1 MSNPEL
7 NPWFEEGV
15 LPNYLGLELIELDQD
30 RVVAT
35 MPVDERQHQHVGYLH
50 GGVSVFLA
58 ETVAGIG
65 AMLNCSDGKTALGSE
80 VNASH
85 VRPKG
90 SGTVTAI
97 ATPVHKGGSSQVWEV
112 VIQDEDEKPV
122 SIARCTLTVTDT

>member
-1 MSNPEL
+1 MLS
-7 NPWFEEGV
+7 
-15 LPNYLGLELIELDQD
+15 NYLGIELVELDPD

-35 MPVDERQHQHVGYLH
+35 LPVDERHHQHVGYLH

-65 AMLNCSDGKTALGSE
+65 AMLNCSPGKTALGSE

-85 VRPKG
+85 VRPKS

-97 ATPVHKGGSSQVWEV
+97 ATPVHKGSSSQVWEV
-112 VIQDEDEKPV
+112 IIQDEDEKPV
-122 SIARCTLTVTDT
+122 SISRCTLTVTDA

>member
-7 NPWFEEGV
+7 
-15 LPNYLGLELIELDQD
+15 
-30 RVVAT
+30 R
-35 MPVDERQHQHVGYLH
+35 
-50 GGVSVFLA
+50 VSVFLA

-97 ATPVHKGGSSQVWEV
+97 ATPLHKGGSSQVWEV
-112 VIQDEDEKPV
+112 VIQDEKPV
-122 SIARCTLTVTDT
+122 SLARCTLSVTDA